1 MSHWASTSWRVVSWP
16 FWAVSRPPV
25 WAWRGVGYLLTSF
38 RFWLLLILTV
48 LVLLIVY
55 HSLAD
60 AYTPITT
67 DAYVQAYVV
76 QVAPQ
81 VAGQVVRV
89 YAREGEKVKAGSVLF
104 EIDPRPFE
112 YKIAQLEAKLVDET
126 TKVQQLTTTKHA
138 AEAEH
143 AKLQA
148 EAAYAATVHEQER
161 AMWQKAATTERKYL
175 EARDRD
181 RAAKAAFEKSA
192 VMIRHVDESLASLV
206 GREHA
211 YIAQAKALLGEA
223 KLNLSYARVTAPCD
237 GIVTDLQLREG
248 AYTHVGQA
256 AMTLID
262 TSSFLVIGNFRENS
276 LRNVRVNMPAIVGLQ
291 GVPGRLF
298 TARVA
303 TLGWGVQHGQGVPS
317 GSLPNVR
324 RETSWVQPA
333 QRFQVRL
340 ALDEGQDVELR
351 VGMTGSVSIYVEPAG
366 DLNEVTR
373 ALHQLVAWL
382 YYL

>member
-1 MSHWASTSWRVVSWP
+1 MSNWANTSWRVVGWP
-16 FWAVSRPPV
+16 FWALSRPPV
-25 WAWRGVGYLLTSF
+25 WTWKGIGYLLTSF
-38 RFWLLLILTV
+38 RFWLLFILTV
-48 LVLLIVY
+48 LILLIVY
-55 HSLAD
+55 HAFAD
-60 AYTPITT
+60 AYTPITS

-76 QVAPQ
+76 QLAPQ

-126 TKVQQLTTTKHA
+126 TKVQQLTTNKHA

-143 AKLQA
+143 AKLKA
-148 EAAYAATVHEQER
+148 EAAYAATVHEQES
-161 AMWQKAATTERKYL
+161 AIWQKAATTERKYL

-181 RAAKAAFEKSA
+181 RAAKAAVAKAA
-192 VMIRHVDESLASLV
+192 VMVRHVDESLASRI

-211 YIAQAKALLGEA
+211 YIALAKAQLGEA
-223 KLNLSYARVTAPCD
+223 KLNLSYTRVAAPCD
-237 GIVTDLQLREG
+237 GVVTDLQLREG

-262 TSSFLVIGNFRENS
+262 TSTFLLVGNFRENS
-276 LRNVRVNMPAIVGLQ
+276 LRNVEVGMPALVGLQ
-291 GVPGRLF
+291 AAPGRLF

-303 TLGWGVQHGQGVPS
+303 TLGWGVQQGQGVPS
-317 GSLPNVR
+317 GSLPNVK

-340 ALDEGQDVELR
+340 ALDEGQGVDLR
-351 VGMTGSVSIYVEPAG
+351 VGMTGSISVYVDPDG
-366 DLNEVTR
+366 DINPITR
-373 ALHQLVAWL
+373 GLHQLVAWL